1 MSFLNLLGV
10 TSAISSAS
18 SSELILR
25 GDSFS
30 SPNCFTETS
39 TEVIFELSEG
49 ASGIWRHAG
58 NSPPA
63 TSARQMFKTHRLFL
77 LNKLTLIKITI
88 FVNMS
93 TENFEY
99 KTAMERLE
107 SILERIDNSEME
119 IDELAG
125 AVQEATELLRKCR
138 QILLATEKNVQEALS
153 GLDGET
159 EAGA

>member
-1 MSFLNLLGV
+1 ML
-10 TSAISSAS
+10 
-18 SSELILR
+18 
-25 GDSFS
+25 
-30 SPNCFTETS
+30 
-39 TEVIFELSEG
+39 
-49 ASGIWRHAG
+49 
-58 NSPPA
+58 
-63 TSARQMFKTHRLFL
+63 KKHRLFFFM
-77 LNKLTLIKITI
+77 KLTLLKITI

-93 TENFEY
+93 AENFEY

-138 QILLATEKNVQEALS
+138 QILLATEKNVQDALS

-159 EAGA
+159 GVEA